1 MEKRVPVDELAIGM
15 FVTELD
21 RPWIDTPFL
30 LQGFL
35 IQDEE
40 TLAQLRS
47 TCSHVIVDLYRSD
60 TGVVGEVK
68 GPQAPSHT
76 ARTEPKVVRV
86 AVPAAPPTA
95 PARTASWLA
104 RVKEG
109 WKSLTEEM
117 AAAAAEREA
126 AAPAPRIEPRLATA
140 PAAAPVGTPQARRFP
155 GPARV
160 QADMSRAEPPA
171 TAAGAVR
178 GLVLPSARD
187 LLAWLRESMAGL
199 HAGGADA
206 PVAPADPTAPE
217 QAARAPTVRIY
228 ETTAPLEQEL
238 APASEKFA
246 RASEVLHNVIRD
258 IRAGKGLEI
267 EAVEGVVEDLVESMM

>member
-95 PARTASWLA
+95 PARRKIAVTNGFSS
-104 RVKEG
+104 RI
-109 WKSLTEEM
+109 
-117 AAAAAEREA
+117 
-126 AAPAPRIEPRLATA
+126 APAEASVSPLFKLTVSTLLPLPGSCGSQCEHTPTSS
-140 PAAAPVGTPQARRFP
+140 PAAAMPGISSHESTTACRRARSITRLNPVPT
-155 GPARV
+155 
-160 QADMSRAEPPA
+160 A
-171 TAAGAVR
+171 TASGDITIA
-178 GLVLPSARD
+178 
-187 LLAWLRESMAGL
+187 
-199 HAGGADA
+199 
-206 PVAPADPTAPE
+206 
-217 QAARAPTVRIY
+217 
-228 ETTAPLEQEL
+228 
-238 APASEKFA
+238 
-246 RASEVLHNVIRD
+246 NVVSR
-258 IRAGKGLEI
+258 
-267 EAVEGVVEDLVESMM
+267 